1 MGRERSPHQSVQ
13 DGQASTRDGTP
24 GRSGDR
30 AGEEVLLNL
39 LRTNAVIT
47 NRVDRFL
54 RDYGLSMATYNV
66 LRSLASA
73 SSDGRAVSR
82 IGLDL
87 VARVPDVT
95 RLVDRL
101 EKLHLVQRKR
111 ADGDRRVVQVS
122 ITERGREVL
131 KTIDAPLLQ
140 LLGSQLGHMTRQEVE
155 LLNALLD
162 KARSRDA

>member
-1 MGRERSPHQSVQ
+1 MGRERTIHQQGHDEHAPPRGGTTV
-13 DGQASTRDGTP
+13 GQS
-24 GRSGDR
+24 DR
-30 AGEEVLLNL
+30 AGEEVLFNL

-73 SSDGRAVSR
+73 DTDGRAVSR

-111 ADGDRRVVQVS
+111 ADGDRRVVQVT
-122 ITERGREVL
+122 ITERGREVIQ
-131 KTIDAPLLQ
+131 KIDGPLLQ
-140 LLGSQLGHMTRQEVE
+140 LLRSQLDHMTRQEVD
-155 LLNALLD
+155 LLNALLH
-162 KARSRDA
+162 KARSLGA